1 MPVLGANK
9 GNSSVSDFEP
19 TLRHIERY
27 WEKIIFELS
36 KDNGIHIGLPNRFV
50 SPDGDF
56 FANDQFY
63 WDSYFTILGLVDSG
77 RVPLARGMVDNFA
90 FLFGKFGIVPSR
102 NRFYNLGISQPPFLT
117 SMALEVFQKTQ
128 DKLWLRS
135 IATVAEG
142 ELSKYWMDEHHLSLG
157 GLSRYCDHF
166 ITHTTAEHESGWD
179 MTSRFNDHCLDYL
192 PVDLN
197 SCLYKYES
205 DLAGIHR
212 LLGDL
217 AKGDRFEQQAEKRKA
232 DIVRHLWNDKKG
244 FFYDYNHDLKRQ
256 SSFVSVAGFYP
267 LWAKLATQ
275 EQAEQVRGNVK
286 KLEYDGGLANTQKTR
301 LLKPLR
307 QHDFPNGWA
316 PQQYIAIQGLLNY
329 GFRED
334 AERLAQKWLTLNQD
348 LFLKTGELW
357 EKYNVVQRDLG
368 KSERYRMLSGF
379 GWTNGVFVRL
389 ARMSLAQTPKIP

>member
-1 MPVLGANK
+1 
-9 GNSSVSDFEP
+9 
-19 TLRHIERY
+19 
-27 WEKIIFELS
+27 
-36 KDNGIHIGLPNRFV
+36 
-50 SPDGDF
+50 
-56 FANDQFY
+56 
-63 WDSYFTILGLVDSG
+63 
-77 RVPLARGMVDNFA
+77 
-90 FLFGKFGIVPSR
+90 
-102 NRFYNLGISQPPFLT
+102 
-117 SMALEVFQKTQ
+117 MALEVFQKTQ